1 MSDVAGLSDLSAF
14 QRDVLWILADESG
27 QKGVAIK
34 RLLED
39 YYGEH
44 VNHAQLYPNLDD
56 LVEEG
61 LVAKEHADGRTNAY
75 SLTEAGRRALSAR
88 QAWIGSAIDK

>member
-1 MSDVAGLSDLSAF
+1 MSDVTGLSDLSAF
-14 QRDVLWILADESG
+14 QRDTLWILADESG

-34 RLLED
+34 RRLED
-39 YYGEH
+39 YYGDH

-61 LVAKEHADGRTNAY
+61 LVTKEHADGRTNAY
-75 SLTEAGRRALSAR
+75 SLTEPGRRALSAR
-88 QAWIGSAIDK
+88 QTWIGGADDE